1 MNRTLVVATF
11 GGLVLLLWLVTWGV
25 LGSVERSPEL
35 LTGELWQTMSPDAK
49 VAFVWGI
56 GNLVEYERA
65 QREPQPVGP
74 RSFIPLLVKGLAG
87 KPINEVVRQVDTYYE
102 THPDQLKRSVMDAIF
117 KAVVIPAAD
126 RRGDRR
132 SVEGEV
138 AAP

>member
-11 GGLVLLLWLVTWGV
+11 GGLVLLLWLLTWGV
-25 LGSVERSPEL
+25 VGSVERSPEL

-65 QREPQPVGP
+65 QLEPQPTGT

-87 KPINEVVRQVDTYYE
+87 KPINDVVRQVDAYYA
-102 THPDQLKRSVMDAIF
+102 THPDQLKRSVVDAIF
-117 KAVVIPAAD
+117 KAVVIPAVKTEQ
-126 RRGDRR
+126 GGK
-132 SVEGEV
+132 SQ
-138 AAP
+138 